1 MGACECNR
9 TRFIDRDLYKD
20 YSREQGN
27 DQNGSTTELF
37 KQYFNNNFIN
47 MQNLKKKVTILINLQ
62 EIAYICWPKT
72 GFVCGPV

>member
-47 MQNLKKKVTILINLQ
+47 M
-62 EIAYICWPKT
+62 
-72 GFVCGPV
+72 